1 MYCRIIDTSQGDST
15 TAMKRIRGIVIVA
28 FVIGLLT
35 VMLLGRQSDTVFAI
49 GIKPKVCIRI
59 LGADNQLVYGTFAL
73 KGIKHPELFQNT
85 VREEITQKFN
95 NFQTGDDYI
104 PVLDKTLFFAWY
116 EKVEFV
122 NPEFDLSDFKVLL
135 YLPNPDI
142 FVYTSEANGAFS
154 SSNKFTIDLSEYDLD
169 TLQHKTLLVPLIN
182 ERTKGNPQSCFRLVI
197 GIIIIVL
204 GAVALRIH
212 FGRHDKCK

>member
-1 MYCRIIDTSQGDST
+1 MRD
-15 TAMKRIRGIVIVA
+15 
-28 FVIGLLT
+28 
-35 VMLLGRQSDTVFAI
+35 
-49 GIKPKVCIRI
+49 
-59 LGADNQLVYGTFAL
+59 
-73 KGIKHPELFQNT
+73 
-85 VREEITQKFN
+85 
-95 NFQTGDDYI
+95 
-104 PVLDKTLFFAWY
+104 

-142 FVYTSEANGAFS
+142 FVYTTEANGAFS

-204 GAVALRIH
+204 GAVALKIH
-212 FGRHDKCK
+212 LGRHDKCK